1 LRPRRA
7 AEKIAAV
14 GDEHGR
20 DAFGRPVAETATL
33 TPVPASAPAPPVERR
48 PRRSPLPVLF
58 TIAAVVVTALVLV
71 RADHADQTSP
81 AVIGR
86 ELDGHA
92 LGERSLVRAANFRR
106 ALGQARR
113 AMARD
118 EDLLSI
124 RLTPQELSTMVR
136 DPNGHTRLVDVGL
149 DFAVRARDWSTDTS
163 STPLDV
169 AALDPRVPERIVRGA
184 LRGAGADDTHLA
196 YASLTGGDP
205 PTWYVSLDD
214 VPIGEQAWSA
224 DLAGVAVTHP
234 GELPEAHGLTGRSL
248 LRPANLA
255 AALEQVAA
263 HGRRVTSLR
272 LAPDRLDATVGDHDV
287 QVDAAQR
294 IIVRDRPGSA
304 SPGGVRLD
312 RIDPQAPAR
321 AVAAAARKG
330 AIPTARI
337 DYVVLSGDGWSVF
350 FQDVS
355 PRRQAWRA
363 DLAGRHVERIG

>member
-1 LRPRRA
+1 LRPRDA

-20 DAFGRPVAETATL
+20 DAFGRPLAESATP
-33 TPVPASAPAPPVERR
+33 TPVVAPAPSVARR

-58 TIAAVVVTALVLV
+58 TIAAVVLTALVLY

-86 ELDGHA
+86 ELEGHA

-106 ALGQARR
+106 ALGEVRA
-113 AMARD
+113 AMALD
-118 EDLLSI
+118 EDLLSV
-124 RLTPQELSTMVR
+124 RLTPQELSTTLR

-149 DFAVRARDWSTDTS
+149 DFGVRARDWSTDTS
-163 STPLDV
+163 STPLDL
-169 AALDPRVPERIVRGA
+169 AALDPAAPERIVREA
-184 LRGAGADDTHLA
+184 LRAAGADDTHLA

-224 DLAGVAVTHP
+224 DVAGIAVTHP

-248 LRPANLA
+248 LRAVNLA
-255 AALEQVAA
+255 AALEQIAA
-263 HGRRVTSLR
+263 HGRRATSLR
-272 LAPDRLDATVGDHDV
+272 LAPERLDVTVGAHDV

-294 IIVRDRPGSA
+294 VVVRDRPGGA
-304 SPGGVRLD
+304 SPDGVRLD
-312 RIDPQAPAR
+312 RIDPYAPAR

-330 AIPTARI
+330 GIPAAKI
-337 DYVVLSGDGWSVF
+337 DYVVLSSDGWTLF
-350 FQDVS
+350 FTDVPS
-355 PRRQAWRA
+355 GRQAWHA
-363 DLAGRHVERIG
+363 DRAGRNVEKIG